1 MSGKKRNRRARLLA
15 GAAVLLVLVA
25 VLVVA
30 QKKSAD
36 YEASESSGSGTLM
49 DLTADRIK
57 SIAYTKT
64 GSDEVAFTR
73 SEGQWSAD
81 GDAAFPVDQTKANT
95 LASTMTGVSVTKKME
110 NVRDPAQYGL
120 DKPSYTVQLTDTDGK
135 KTMIAVGSVND
146 TTNDVYVYLND
157 DSSTVYAVSTGLLT
171 DLDYDLS
178 YFKETSDSG
187 ASSAAEAALSQTE
200 PAVSAEEPED
210 SPAET
215 ASSAES

>member
-1 MSGKKRNRRARLLA
+1 
-15 GAAVLLVLVA
+15 
-25 VLVVA
+25 
-30 QKKSAD
+30 
-36 YEASESSGSGTLM
+36 
-49 DLTADRIK
+49 
-57 SIAYTKT
+57 
-64 GSDEVAFTR
+64 
-73 SEGQWSAD
+73 
-81 GDAAFPVDQTKANT
+81 
-95 LASTMTGVSVTKKME
+95 ME

-157 DSSTVYAVSTGLLT
+157 DASTVYAVSTGLLT

-200 PAVSAEEPED
+200 PAVSAAEPED